1 MKFVS
6 FVLGKRIGE
15 REKERA
21 DDAWTGR
28 AKPVAMCD
36 CMVDCEK
43 NGKGGIL
50 ERQWIAGDDIG
61 QAINAGK
68 EEVERLLNGTVGLD
82 DIGDL
87 VDAGKA
93 EAERLL
99 NGVV

>member
-28 AKPVAMCD
+28 AKTVAMND
-36 CMVDCEK
+36 CLIDCEK

-50 ERQWIAGDDIG
+50 ERQRIAGEDIE